1 MLQVDGR
8 APWTSAVKSSAILQD
23 ALSLSDNVGDKVE
36 VTLMRNDVTFKA
48 TMVRMS
54 VERVQAIRD
63 WMELQSQNATHVI
76 HKQDKEAIQYSSE
89 LLNGM
94 VEILKQHH
102 RYEKM
107 MTGRINQVRV
117 ACTPALFLVSKHL

>member
-1 MLQVDGR
+1 
-8 APWTSAVKSSAILQD
+8 
-23 ALSLSDNVGDKVE
+23 
-36 VTLMRNDVTFKA
+36 
-48 TMVRMS
+48 MVRMS
-54 VERVQAIRD
+54 VERMQAIRD

-76 HKQDKEAIQYSSE
+76 HKQDSTAIHYSSE

-107 MTGRINQVRV
+107 MTDRMNQVRD
-117 ACTPALFLVSKHL
+117 A